1 MAENHVAIQG
11 RFPTR
16 ICVALAVLV
25 MGLLVGCTLGAGA
38 SSRSLLGHGAPKAT
52 TSGFEVSKFTSQV
65 QFPGVESNLQST
77 KVYRLTLS
85 GTFPEGA
92 QRFAL
97 WVDSVSIPVRLI
109 QDQAGIAMDMA
120 PGRRIDIRFSANR
133 QQYRQGTSSGGMQ
146 LPVET
151 YALTGINIPDNHGW
165 LTFQDRWGQF
175 AHWDLGAPEILP
187 PLYAP

>member
-1 MAENHVAIQG
+1 MAEDRFSIRG
-11 RFPTR
+11 FFPTR
-16 ICVALAVLV
+16 RCVALAALV
-25 MGLLVGCTLGAGA
+25 MGLMVGCTLGSGA
-38 SSRSLLGHGAPKAT
+38 SSRSLLGVGSPRAT

-109 QDQAGIAMDMA
+109 QDQTGIAMDMA

-133 QQYRQGTSSGGMQ
+133 QNYRQGTSGSGRQ

-151 YALTGINIPDNHGW
+151 YPLTGVNIPHNHGW
-165 LTFQDRWGQF
+165 LTFQDRWGQVT
-175 AHWDLGAPEILP
+175 HWDLGIPEVLP